1 MGKKLIINN
10 KINSFKKTISID
22 GDKSISIRALICSSL
37 AFGKSNIKNILLS
50 EDIFSAIKI
59 LKTSTQSDFKISMEE
74 TANIGE
80 SLIEDLKYLST
91 DKDGNEYK
99 IEAKKGNIDKDNPD
113 IIYLENVEAIISLQN
128 SETILIKSKFA
139 KYNTKSFDTL
149 FNNSVSLDYGVH
161 GLKSEFLDL
170 SFENNLVSIYD
181 NVRYL
186 SGVTSLKADRAEIDI
201 LNKKTK
207 IFMEDPKK
215 KVQINSTKKNG
226 NN

>member
-1 MGKKLIINN
+1 MTNKTYIQIFLILT
-10 KINSFKKTISID
+10 FV
-22 GDKSISIRALICSSL
+22 A
-37 AFGKSNIKNILLS
+37 
-50 EDIFSAIKI
+50 IFSLIFFKYFM
-59 LKTSTQSDFKISMEE
+59 KTSTQSDFKISMEE

-149 FNNSVSLDYGVH
+149 FNNSVSLDYGEH
-161 GLKSEFLDL
+161 GLKSEFLNL

-181 NVRYL
+181 NVRYR
-186 SGVTSLKADRAEIDI
+186 SGISSLKADRAEIDI
-201 LNKKTK
+201 LNKNTK
-207 IFMEDPKK
+207 IFMENSNK
-215 KVQINSTKKNG
+215 KVQINNLSNNG